1 MKVIVIHTLD
11 GRAYAGT
18 TELAVVE
25 RMLEANVFT
34 AAKSVPEYMRG
45 VAARLLFLESV
56 SVTAEAPDAF
66 LADLIRLGIITTSK
80 GH

>member
-1 MKVIVIHTLD
+1 MKVIVIHTQD
-11 GRAYAGT
+11 CRAYAGHT
-18 TELAVVE
+18 ALAVVE

-45 VAARLLFLESV
+45 VAARVGFLDNLTV
-56 SVTAEAPDAF
+56 SSETPEAF
-66 LADLIRLGIITTSK
+66 LADLIRVGIITTSE